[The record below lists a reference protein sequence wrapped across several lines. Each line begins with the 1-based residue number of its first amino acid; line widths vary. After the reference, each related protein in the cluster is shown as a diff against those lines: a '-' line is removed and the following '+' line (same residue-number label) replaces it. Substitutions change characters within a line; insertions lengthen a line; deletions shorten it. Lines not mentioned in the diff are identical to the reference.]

1 MRRRAAAVGKPL
13 SYRCVQDAMAA
24 ARDGDVILVERGH
37 HNVAGTTI
45 EVNKRVLIR
54 CGPHRRGTM
63 RCALPSLPW

>member
-1 MRRRAAAVGKPL
+1 
-13 SYRCVQDAMAA
+13 MAA